1 MDFSHHSFAHIYKYQ
16 SILPQTTNERIFHIT
31 LLHIYTSI
39 KVYCLKQLTSGL
51 FTHSF
56 SVALCPDPPPIDF
69 GSVTSTGNSIGDTA
83 TYACDPGYELVGP
96 SVTTCDKL
104 PTDPSMAAFQ
114 PDPPFCHREYCMNF
128 SELLYGLI
136 VIVV

>member
-1 MDFSHHSFAHIYKYQ
+1 MTVVYGTKVLTTLITPVRSFTSAHADSVLLHMLSYTHEMYIFVITDKWIFLHHS
-16 SILPQTTNERIFHIT
+16 S
-31 LLHIYTSI
+31 
-39 KVYCLKQLTSGL
+39 
-51 FTHSF
+51 

-83 TYACDPGYELVGP
+83 TYTCDPGYELVGP

-136 VIVV
+136 V